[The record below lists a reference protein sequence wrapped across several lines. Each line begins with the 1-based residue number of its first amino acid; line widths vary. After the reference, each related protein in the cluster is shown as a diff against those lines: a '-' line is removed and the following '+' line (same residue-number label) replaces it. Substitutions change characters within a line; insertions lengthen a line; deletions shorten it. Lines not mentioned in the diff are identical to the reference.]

1 MLAPHSSLMVIASI
15 KVHLSIMKNKNMPE
29 NQASSSLHKA
39 HPNIAVFGLL
49 FGALCWGIIWYPYRL
64 MAEAGVSGV
73 ASSFYTYCIAIT
85 LAGLYFAR
93 YWRGMFNLPLS
104 ILWLSAI
111 AGWTNLSYVLAV
123 IDGEVMRVMLLFYL
137 SPLWTLILAH
147 FWLKEKTYLSGYIAI
162 VVSLIGAFVML
173 YDPKLSSIPMP
184 RNEAEWLALSSG
196 IGFSLTNVITRK
208 SSHLSIRAKSFAVW
222 VGVAGMALCFLPFVK
237 DSFPAPT
244 FFTVTNWLI
253 MGLIALLL
261 LAATLLVQYGVTQIK
276 ATRASVLFLFELVV
290 AAIASYFLANET
302 MTLTE
307 WIGGSLIV
315 IAAIF
320 AASNY
325 KD

>member
-1 MLAPHSSLMVIASI
+1 MNEPNNNI
-15 KVHLSIMKNKNMPE
+15 
-29 NQASSSLHKA
+29 QHKYSHA
-39 HPNIAVFGLL
+39 IAVFGLL
-49 FGALCWGIIWYPYRL
+49 FGALCWGIIWYPYRI
-64 MAEAGVSGV
+64 MSEAGVSGV
-73 ASSFYTYCIAIT
+73 ASSFYTYSIAAVVSCI
-85 LAGLYFAR
+85 YFAK
-93 YWRGMFNLPLS
+93 YWRGIFTLPPS
-104 ILWLSAI
+104 IIWLSLI

-147 FWLKEKTYLSGYIAI
+147 FWLKERTYLAGYIAI
-162 VVSLIGAFVML
+162 AVSLIGAFIML
-173 YDPKLSSIPMP
+173 YDPQLSSLPMP
-184 RNEAEWLALSSG
+184 RNQAEWLALSSG

-222 VGVAGMALCFLPFVK
+222 FGVIVVALLSIPFIN
-237 DSFPAPT
+237 DPFPAPS
-244 FFTVTNWLI
+244 FFSVTNWLI

-261 LAATLLVQYGVTQIK
+261 MAATLLVQYGVTQIK

-290 AAIASYFLANET
+290 AAIASYYLANET
-302 MTLTE
+302 MAINE